1 MDEKVEIIKAS
12 KSRID
17 RSNSTVIERLRVAAY
32 CRVSTDSEEQLNSYN
47 SQVKHYKNL
56 IESKENWELVGIY
69 ADEAMSGTQTK
80 HRKDFQ
86 RMINDAISGK
96 IDLILTKSIS
106 RFSRNTLDI
115 LKYVRLLKDN
125 HVAVQ
130 FEKENIN
137 TLDVQGEMLL
147 TILGS
152 LAQAESESISENIK
166 LGFKA
171 KMNRKELI
179 GFSGCLGLDYD
190 PEEKTITINEKEAEI
205 VRYIFKRYV
214 EGAGCYVIAREL
226 TQLGYKTKKGNTTWN
241 EGSVRGIVKNEKYVG
256 DVLMQKT
263 FTVDPISKRRLT
275 NFHQLDQYYWK
286 NNHEAI
292 ISREVFDKAQE
303 IMNKRSS
310 KHSKTG
316 RGQKYSRKYAFS
328 SMIRCNFCNSNFSRR
343 TWHANSKNEKIMW
356 SCTTGIKKGRKN
368 CPESK
373 HISENDLEEAFVD
386 AFNILCTQNK
396 DITEEFLKN
405 VESTLNTTSIRND
418 LKKIENEQRKI
429 EGQIERLI
437 DMRLEENLNIEIYE
451 KKYAELSEKHEKI
464 KEKKDELQ
472 VLLNEEDDLSNRI
485 DKFRKLFENNQILES
500 FDREIFESVIE
511 KIIVG
516 EIDEEGNINP
526 YSVTFVFSTG
536 LKINKDFS
544 KDNKETEG
552 ESNMYPHS
560 SYDTCGARDID
571 VTNKRL
577 SLPKT
582 LIYQGFQPYGCKT
595 HWAKNI
601 KISLCGNKSIKAV
614 FDS

>member
-1 MDEKVEIIKAS
+1 MGEKVEIIKAT

-56 IESKENWELVGIY
+56 IESKEDWELVGIY
-69 ADEAMSGTQTK
+69 ADEAISGTQTK

-86 RMINDAISGK
+86 KMINDAIDGK

-115 LKYVRLLKDN
+115 LKYVRLLRDN
-125 HVAVQ
+125 NVAVQ

-152 LAQAESESISENIK
+152 LAQAESESTSENIK

-214 EGAGCYVIAREL
+214 EGAGCHVIAREL

-241 EGSVRGIVKNEKYVG
+241 EGSVRGIVRNEKYVG

-275 NFHQLDQYYWK
+275 NFGNLDQYYWK

-310 KHSKTG
+310 KHSKAG

-356 SCTTGIKKGRKN
+356 SCTTAIKKGKKN

-373 HISENDLEEAFVD
+373 SISENDLEEAFVD

-405 VESTLNTTSIRND
+405 VESTLNTTSIRNEFN
-418 LKKIENEQRKI
+418 KIENEQRKI

-437 DMRLEENLNIEIYE
+437 DMRLEENLNIGMFE

-472 VLLNEEDDLSNRI
+472 VVLNEEDDLSSRI
-485 DKFRKLFENNQILES
+485 DKFRKLFKNNQTLEE

-511 KIIVG
+511 EVIVG

-552 ESNMYPHS
+552 KNNMYPYTA
-560 SYDTCGARDID
+560 YDT
-571 VTNKRL
+571 L
-577 SLPKT
+577 
-582 LIYQGFQPYGCKT
+582 
-595 HWAKNI
+595 
-601 KISLCGNKSIKAV
+601 
-614 FDS
+614 

>member
-1 MDEKVEIIKAS
+1 
-12 KSRID
+12 
-17 RSNSTVIERLRVAAY
+17 
-32 CRVSTDSEEQLNSYN
+32 
-47 SQVKHYKNL
+47 
-56 IESKENWELVGIY
+56 
-69 ADEAMSGTQTK
+69 
-80 HRKDFQ
+80 
-86 RMINDAISGK
+86 MINDAISGK

-286 NNHEAI
+286 NNHDS
-292 ISREVFDKAQE
+292 ISR
-303 IMNKRSS
+303 
-310 KHSKTG
+310 
-316 RGQKYSRKYAFS
+316 
-328 SMIRCNFCNSNFSRR
+328 
-343 TWHANSKNEKIMW
+343 
-356 SCTTGIKKGRKN
+356 
-368 CPESK
+368 
-373 HISENDLEEAFVD
+373 
-386 AFNILCTQNK
+386 
-396 DITEEFLKN
+396 
-405 VESTLNTTSIRND
+405 
-418 LKKIENEQRKI
+418 
-429 EGQIERLI
+429 
-437 DMRLEENLNIEIYE
+437 
-451 KKYAELSEKHEKI
+451 
-464 KEKKDELQ
+464 
-472 VLLNEEDDLSNRI
+472 
-485 DKFRKLFENNQILES
+485 KF
-500 FDREIFESVIE
+500 
-511 KIIVG
+511 
-516 EIDEEGNINP
+516 
-526 YSVTFVFSTG
+526 
-536 LKINKDFS
+536 
-544 KDNKETEG
+544 
-552 ESNMYPHS
+552 
-560 SYDTCGARDID
+560 
-571 VTNKRL
+571 
-577 SLPKT
+577 
-582 LIYQGFQPYGCKT
+582 
-595 HWAKNI
+595 
-601 KISLCGNKSIKAV
+601 
-614 FDS
+614 

>member
-1 MDEKVEIIKAS
+1 MGEKVEIIKAT

-56 IESKENWELVGIY
+56 IESKEDWELVGIY
-69 ADEAMSGTQTK
+69 ADEAISGTQTK

-86 RMINDAISGK
+86 KMINDAIDGK

-115 LKYVRLLKDN
+115 LKYVRLLRDN
-125 HVAVQ
+125 NVAVQ

-152 LAQAESESISENIK
+152 LAQAESESTSENIK

-214 EGAGCYVIAREL
+214 EGAGCHVIAREL

-241 EGSVRGIVKNEKYVG
+241 EGSVRGIVRNEKYVG

-275 NFHQLDQYYWK
+275 NFGNLDQYYWK

-310 KHSKTG
+310 KHSKAG

-356 SCTTGIKKGRKN
+356 SCTTAIKKGKKN

-373 HISENDLEEAFVD
+373 SISENDLEEAFVD

-405 VESTLNTTSIRND
+405 VESTLNTTSIRNEFN
-418 LKKIENEQRKI
+418 KIENEQRKI

-437 DMRLEENLNIEIYE
+437 DMRLEENLNIGIFE

-472 VLLNEEDDLSNRI
+472 VVLNEEDDLSSRI
-485 DKFRKLFENNQILES
+485 DKFRKLFKNNQTLEE

-511 KIIVG
+511 EVIVG

-552 ESNMYPHS
+552 KNNMYPYTA
-560 SYDTCGARDID
+560 YDT
-571 VTNKRL
+571 L
-577 SLPKT
+577 
-582 LIYQGFQPYGCKT
+582 
-595 HWAKNI
+595 
-601 KISLCGNKSIKAV
+601 
-614 FDS
+614 